1 MCMLPLNIVNEKI
14 YLVLWVWY
22 IILCVLS
29 GLAVVYR
36 LVCILCPDIRT
47 WMIWKPQ
54 RQWVNIGRFCR
65 NKPVRTLKS
74 VRFNLNLI
82 KYGDWFLLRQ
92 MTKNVDEETFDEF
105 LELLYKDGNLAE
117 DYETKKPI
125 RADWLKSRL
134 PRTPTLYSDSGVSD
148 PSLHTEETDFT
159 VDNTTMERK

>member
-1 MCMLPLNIVNEKI
+1 MLPLNIVNEKI

-36 LVCILCPDIRT
+36 LICILCLDLRT
-47 WMIWKPQ
+47 WMIWRPQ

-65 NKPVRTLKS
+65 NKPVGTLKS

-159 VDNTTMERK
+159 VDNKTMERK